1 MGLREYCDRVWANDL
16 RQRARKI
23 FRLSSGNSRGL
34 AERAMGTLGTCAGRR
49 CSPAVADRGYS
60 QNAFQL
66 MTGGG
71 MDYRVHALISL
82 RAEADYVFTHFFEQT
97 QTIFRGRLA

>member
-1 MGLREYCDRVWANDL
+1 MLVGGAHLLPQTA
-16 RQRARKI
+16 
-23 FRLSSGNSRGL
+23 GN
-34 AERAMGTLGTCAGRR
+34 
-49 CSPAVADRGYS
+49 S

-66 MTGGG
+66 TTGGG

-82 RAEADYVFTHFFEQT
+82 RAEADYVFTHLFEQT